1 MILDGGL
8 SSRIRDDVGLP
19 LGAAK
24 PSVQPVLSCTFEE
37 MTRTSAGIRPFT
49 VRKRDSLLALAPL
62 ANTPATRTAG
72 GNGGL

>member
-1 MILDGGL
+1 MILDGEL

-24 PSVQPVLSCTFEE
+24 PSVQPVLSA